1 MTGHVLFVVYP
12 TTAGYG
18 SSKLENHIDF
28 SYIHIQYAT
37 PNALVSYQEKFNIPK
52 AVGHPVAL

>member
-1 MTGHVLFVVYP
+1 MTGHVLFVVYSILQLP
-12 TTAGYG
+12 AMGHQ
-18 SSKLENHIDF
+18 SSKTTSIL
-28 SYIHIQYAT
+28 YTYAT